1 MTRDQRKF
9 RRRQVRCTAWIGLP
23 GGALHGCVLSDI
35 SESGARLDVEDSR
48 KIPDRFP
55 LFLTNKGAPQ
65 RNCRVIWRKP
75 TSIGVDFERITRDT
89 FRPAV
94 APALAASQVAASNF
108 ARGRKHKNV

>member
-9 RRRQVRCTAWIGLP
+9 RRRQVRCTAWIGLSP
-23 GGALHGCVLSDI
+23 GELHGCVLTDI
-35 SESGARLDVEDSR
+35 SDTGARLDVEDSR

-55 LFLTNKGAPQ
+55 LFLTNKGEPR

-75 TSIGVDFERITRDT
+75 TAIGVDFERITRDT

>member
-1 MTRDQRKF
+1 M
-9 RRRQVRCTAWIGLP
+9 
-23 GGALHGCVLSDI
+23 HGCVLSDI

-55 LFLTNKGAPQ
+55 LFLTNKGAPR

-75 TSIGVDFERITRDT
+75 TAIGVDFERITRDT

>member
-1 MTRDQRKF
+1 MIRDQRKF

-23 GGALHGCVLSDI
+23 GGALHGCVLTDI
-35 SESGARLDVEDSR
+35 SDSGARLDVEDSR

-55 LFLTNKGAPQ
+55 LYLTNKGAPR

-75 TSIGVDFERITRDT
+75 TAVGVDFDRVTRET

-94 APALAASQVAASNF
+94 VPALAASQVAASNF